1 VRRIKRKSR
10 DLLDHGVLKQ
20 GLASSQMMNRRLD
33 DPSRAAV
40 FRRILQLP
48 GVAAFV
54 MQQARIV
61 VAFVEV
67 FEDGGEDLR
76 DFFRQVDT
84 FGV

>member
-1 VRRIKRKSR
+1 
-10 DLLDHGVLKQ
+10 
-20 GLASSQMMNRRLD
+20 MMNRRLD
-33 DPSRAAV
+33 EPSPAVV
-40 FRRILQLP
+40 FRRILQFP

-54 MQQARIV
+54 MHQARIV

-76 DFFRQVDT
+76 DLFRQIDA